1 MKKYINQQD
10 MKDQNLSNVLALIRK
25 HGSLTRRQI
34 ESLTGLSWGSVSKV
48 TSTLLDLEYIKE
60 MKFEENSGPGR
71 TPIYLEINGNEHF
84 SVGVDINI
92 SGFCAVLLNMK
103 NEVIHTI
110 TKKESF
116 NTKNE
121 LLKQI
126 TDIIYEILSFAEG
139 HHILSIGIA
148 MQGLVDSAKGI
159 SVHFPTCKDWN
170 NVPLAKL
177 LETEFEIPVFIEH
190 DPECILYT
198 HSELEQA
205 EDVILIR
212 IDKGIGMA
220 AIMDG
225 KIFHRFGAF
234 ELGKVKVNQNETL
247 SMYAS
252 QHGLKNLY
260 GDSFE
265 ILVSDARK
273 KNAQATALFDKMAK
287 YLAFSVFNT
296 AELLNISKIMLCG
309 EMFDYSELFLD
320 AFYREISNLKSDG
333 SLKFSI
339 ADVKNAATGAAMIGI
354 NRTTLNF

>member
-10 MKDQNLSNVLALIRK
+10 MKDQNVSNVLALIRK

-34 ESLTGLSWGSVSKV
+34 ESLTGLSWGAVSKV
-48 TSTLLDLEYIKE
+48 TSMLLELDYIKE
-60 MKFEENSGPGR
+60 LKTEEASGPGR
-71 TPIYLEINGNEHF
+71 TPIYLEINGQEHF

-92 SGFCAVLLNMK
+92 SGFCAVLINMK

-116 NTKNE
+116 STKNE
-121 LLKQI
+121 LIKQI
-126 TDIIYEILSFAEG
+126 IDIIYEILSFAEG

-148 MQGLVDSAKGI
+148 MQGLVDSASGV
-159 SVHFPTCKDWN
+159 SVHFPTFADWS
-170 NVPLAKL
+170 NVPLAQL

-190 DPECILYT
+190 DPECILYA
-198 HSELEQA
+198 HSQLEQE

-212 IDKGIGMA
+212 VDKGIGMA
-220 AIMDG
+220 VMMSG

-234 ELGKVKVNQNETL
+234 ELGRIKVNGNEAL
-247 SMYAS
+247 STYAS
-252 QHGLKNLY
+252 QHGLTKLY
-260 GDSFE
+260 GHSFE
-265 ILVSDARK
+265 TLVSDARN
-273 KNAQATALFDKMAK
+273 KNSEAIALFDKMAE

-296 AELLNISKIMLCG
+296 AELLNINNIMLCG
-309 EMFDYSELFLD
+309 EMFDYSELFLET
-320 AFYREISNLKSDG
+320 FYREIKALKTDESF
-333 SLKFSI
+333 KFSI